1 MLNLVSIII
10 PFYQKKL
17 FFKKTINSI
26 LKQTYRNYEIILVYD
41 DPNKQDLIFVK
52 KILKKIRKKKIIV
65 NNKNLGVGYSR
76 NIGIKNCNGKFIA
89 FLDADDIWHKNKLKI
104 QLNFMLKKKCDFSFT
119 AYKIIDEKNKKIQ
132 VINAKDTLTH
142 KDLIVSCDIGLSTV
156 ILKSKILKNYK
167 FPNLKTKE
175 DYVLW
180 LKLSKNIELK
190 GLNKILSYWRKTD
203 NSLSSS
209 TFQKIKDAFLVY
221 YKYLNFN
228 IFKSFFLVLNLSIN
242 FVKKRYL

>member
-1 MLNLVSIII
+1 MSNLVSIII
-10 PFYQKKL
+10 PFYKKRL
-17 FFKKTINSI
+17 FFKNTINSI
-26 LKQTYRNYEIILVYD
+26 LKQTYRNYEIVLVYD

-52 KILKKIRKKKIIV
+52 KILKKIKKKKILV
-65 NNKNLGVGYSR
+65 NKKNLGAGYSR

-156 ILKSKILKNYK
+156 ILKSKMLKKYK

-190 GLNKILSYWRKTD
+190 GINKILSYWRKTD

-221 YKYLNFN
+221 YKYLHFN

>member
-104 QLNFMLKKKCDFSFT
+104 QLNFMLKKKYDFSFT
-119 AYKIIDEKNKKIQ
+119 AYKIIDEKNKEIQ
-132 VINAKDTLTH
+132 AIKAKDTLTH
-142 KDLIVSCDIGLSTV
+142 KDLIESCDIGLSTV
-156 ILKSKILKNYK
+156 ILKSKMLKKYK

-190 GLNKILSYWRKTD
+190 GLNKILAYWRKLD

-209 TFQKIKDAFLVY
+209 TFQKIKNAFLVY

-228 IFKSFFLVLNLSIN
+228 MLKSFFLVLNLSIN

>member
-1 MLNLVSIII
+1 MSNLVSIII

-26 LKQTYRNYEIILVYD
+26 LRQTYSNYEIVLVYD

-52 KILKKIRKKKIIV
+52 KILKKIKNKKIII
-65 NNKNLGVGYSR
+65 NKKNFGAGYSR
-76 NIGIKNCNGKFIA
+76 NIGIKNCKGKFIA

-104 QLNFMLKKKCDFSFT
+104 QLNFMLKKKYDFSFT
-119 AYKIIDEKNKKIQ
+119 AYEIIDKKNKKIQ
-132 VINAKDTLTH
+132 VINAKNTLTH
-142 KDLIVSCDIGLSTV
+142 KDLIGSCDIGLSTV

-180 LKLSKNIELK
+180 LKLSKNTELK
-190 GLNKILSYWRKTD
+190 GLNKILSYWRKLD

-209 TFQKIKDAFLVY
+209 TFQKMKDAFLVY

-228 IFKSFFLVLNLSIN
+228 IPKSVFLVLNLSIN
-242 FVKKRYL
+242 FFKKRYL

>member
-1 MLNLVSIII
+1 MSNLVSIII
-10 PFYQKKL
+10 PFYQKKM
-17 FFKKTINSI
+17 FFKNAIYSI
-26 LKQTYRNYEIILVYD
+26 LKQTYRNYEIVLVYD

-52 KILKKIRKKKIIV
+52 NILKKIKKKKIIV
-65 NNKNLGVGYSR
+65 NKKNLGVGYSR

-132 VINAKDTLTH
+132 IINAKDTLTH

-156 ILKSKILKNYK
+156 ILKSKILKNCK

-190 GLNKILSYWRKTD
+190 GINKILSYWRKTD

-221 YKYLNFN
+221 YKYLHFN